1 MSAWWP
7 VLQQRLVELL
17 PTLIDDDWLVFDGP
31 AAGRESGKAKYI
43 LVGASTDGEGG
54 SYDQPDDLVTTM
66 RAEEGVVVVEVNS
79 WTGDKA
85 APTRRAEC
93 FAVADALEAQIR
105 TDQESGTPPFG
116 VLPQSSTT
124 ALSAEIVTPTKG
136 TSARLVLS
144 VNYTARS

>member
-1 MSAWWP
+1 VSAWWP

-17 PTLIDDDWLVFDGP
+17 PTLVDDDWLVFDGP

-93 FAVADALEAQIR
+93 FAVADALEAAIR
-105 TDQESGTPPFG
+105 TNQKLG
-116 VLPQSSTT
+116 VLPESSTT